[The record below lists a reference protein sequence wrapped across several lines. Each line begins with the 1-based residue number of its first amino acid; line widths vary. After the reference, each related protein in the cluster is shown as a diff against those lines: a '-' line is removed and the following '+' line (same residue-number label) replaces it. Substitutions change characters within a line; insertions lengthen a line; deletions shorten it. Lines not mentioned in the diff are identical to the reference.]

1 MRADS
6 PWRRPDGREQR
17 SLATRR
23 RIYEAAL
30 EEFRRV
36 GFDTASI
43 ARIAMRAGV
52 SRPSF
57 YFHFPT
63 KQHVLLE
70 LQWVLEHE
78 VVGHIADHEA
88 PDEALHAFV
97 DELLRVRERVGR
109 EDLFRDILQNWVRP
123 PEEVDWREQP
133 MPAVDEVRRRFEQA
147 DGAGRLREGLP
158 PERAT
163 VLFLTSVFGYLIAD
177 AGDGTLGRQDLH
189 ALVDLYLTPASSLG
203 APRGARRPD
212 RR

>member
-1 MRADS
+1 VRADS
-6 PWRRPDGREQR
+6 PYRRPDGHEQR

-36 GFDTASI
+36 GFEAASI
-43 ARIAMRAGV
+43 ARIAVRAGV

-57 YFHFPT
+57 YFHFAT

-78 VVGHIADHEA
+78 VVARIADRDA

-97 DELLRVRERVGR
+97 DELLRVRDRVGR
-109 EDLFRDILQNWVRP
+109 EDLFRDVLHNWVRP
-123 PEEVDWREQP
+123 PEDVDWKEQP
-133 MPAVDEVRRRFEQA
+133 MPAVDAVRRRFEQA
-147 DGAGRLREGLP
+147 AEAGRLREGLS

-163 VLFLTSVFGYLIAD
+163 VLFLTSVFGYLIGN
-177 AGDGTLGRQDLH
+177 AGDDALARPDLH
-189 ALVDLYLTPASSLG
+189 ALVDLYLA
-203 APRGARRPD
+203 AA
-212 RR
+212 

>member
-6 PWRRPDGREQR
+6 PYRRPDGHEQR

-23 RIYEAAL
+23 RIYDAAL

-36 GFDTASI
+36 GFDGASI
-43 ARIAMRAGV
+43 ARIAVRAGV

-57 YFHFPT
+57 YFHFPS

-78 VVGHIADHEA
+78 VVGRVADLEEPSA
-88 PDEALHAFV
+88 ALHAFV
-97 DELLRVRERVGR
+97 DELLRVRDRVGR
-109 EDLFRDILQNWVRP
+109 EDLFRDILHNWVRP
-123 PEEVDWREQP
+123 PDDVDWQEQP

-147 DGAGRLREGLP
+147 RAAGRREVLA

-163 VLFLTSVFGYLIAD
+163 VLFLSGVFGYLIAD
-177 AGDGTLGRQDLH
+177 RGEGDLGRENLH
-189 ALVDLYLTPASSLG
+189 ALVDLYLTPASSG
-203 APRGARRPD
+203 DPSRA
-212 RR
+212 